1 MSYISDFIYVISL
14 AIITIA
20 VIMLL
25 KLLLGRK
32 IKQQP
37 QKTVVSKAEESAPVH
52 APEKND
58 IHFGEP
64 DSPIKQYYLQR
75 NVENPSVLSFLNSY
89 LDKGDIGERLV
100 NSAIARGLD
109 KNEYILHKN
118 ITLALEDGTT
128 QVDHIVISLYGIF
141 VIETKNMSGWIYGNK
156 HEKKWRQVFGKNRF
170 THFQNPIHQN
180 YKHVKA
186 VEKYLKIDAAKIIS
200 MVVFAGSAELKNKQ
214 ESGVINLLETTKEI
228 KRHKVKLFDIEE
240 LIKLSKRMDVAR
252 LPNNKHTDRRHVKH
266 LKSKHG
272 Q

>member
-14 AIITIA
+14 AIIVIA

-32 IKQQP
+32 VQQ
-37 QKTVVSKAEESAPVH
+37 QHSTKAESKAEQNTLDPAPDKMDTSCDADH
-52 APEKND
+52 
-58 IHFGEP
+58 
-64 DSPIKQYYLQR
+64 SPIKQYYQER
-75 NVENPSVLSFLNSY
+75 NVEKSSVLNFLNSY

-109 KNEYILHKN
+109 KHEYILHKN
-118 ITLALEDGTT
+118 ITLALEDGST
-128 QVDHIVISLYGIF
+128 QIDHIIVSLYGIF
-141 VIETKNMSGWIYGNK
+141 VIETKNMSGWIYGKK

-170 THFQNPIHQN
+170 SLFQNPIHQN

-186 VEKYLKIDAAKIIS
+186 VEKYLKVDSAKIIS
-200 MVVFAGSAELKNKQ
+200 MVIFTGNAELKNKQ
-214 ESGVINLLETTKEI
+214 ESGVFDLFETTNEI
-228 KRHKVKLFDIEE
+228 KKYKERLFDIEE

-252 LPNNKHTDRRHVKH
+252 LPSNKDTDRRHVKH

>member
-20 VIMLL
+20 GIMLV

-32 IKQQP
+32 VQQQP
-37 QKTVVSKAEESAPVH
+37 PTIIDSKAQKNTPAH
-52 APEKND
+52 APDKID
-58 IHFGEP
+58 ISCDIP
-64 DSPIKQYYLQR
+64 TASIKQYYLDR
-75 NVENPSVLSFLNSY
+75 NTEKSSVLSFLSSY

-128 QVDHIVISLYGIF
+128 QIDHIVISLYGIF

-214 ESGVINLLETTKEI
+214 ESGVFDLLEITKEI
-228 KRHKVKLFDIEE
+228 KKRKVKLFDIEE
-240 LIKLSKRMDVAR
+240 LIKLSRRMDVAR
-252 LPNNKHTDRRHVKH
+252 LPSNRDTDRRHVDH

-272 Q
+272 